1 MVLLDLLI
9 PRVLSVTRCTASA
22 CRVSYDII
30 SHSASCTMDDII
42 KSRNNEI
49 KDLDVDAIDADINS
63 KFKLLHIM
71 AIEYSQA
78 VARQVCFY
86 PVLLSVLVNLQFS
99 KIYFVINKMCK
110 SSLETYVTL
119 YSHVLHQQLQRVLN
133 ASASF

>member
-30 SHSASCTMDDII
+30 GHPASCTMDDII
-42 KSRNNEI
+42 KSGKNKI
-49 KDLDVDAIDADINS
+49 KDLDADAIDVDINS

-78 VARQVCFY
+78 VARAGSFLSCALVSVGRFAIFKN
-86 PVLLSVLVNLQFS
+86 LLCY
-99 KIYFVINKMCK
+99 K
-110 SSLETYVTL
+110 
-119 YSHVLHQQLQRVLN
+119 
-133 ASASF
+133 